1 MDKFTDSPRISRR
14 DRLSTNTFLS
24 LGAQKSLKYWGFRH
38 REQIVLIVM
47 GTLFLCSR
55 ELVQRQGRGYKFTIS
70 ENESTILLFGV
81 GRDYEFIDKFCQTL
95 PMISFVKTI
104 VESNSRKMG

>member
-38 REQIVLIVM
+38 REQIVPRVM
-47 GTLFLCSR
+47 ETLVYPLR
-55 ELVQRQGRGYKFTIS
+55 ELVQKQGRGYDFTI
-70 ENESTILLFGV
+70 LGW
-81 GRDYEFIDKFCQTL
+81 
-95 PMISFVKTI
+95 
-104 VESNSRKMG
+104 